1 MTVAAIVLAL
11 LGAVS
16 IILNLWQW
24 IAGFRFPLRGA
35 PSGAGFCP
43 AVSVLKPLKGCDAET
58 ERCLESW
65 FRQEYA
71 GHSELL
77 FGVASPGDPV
87 CEIVRRLMQR
97 YSMVKAKLVI
107 ASPLLGPNRKVSS
120 LVYLSQRARHE
131 HIVISDADVFAE
143 KTFLSQVVSEMREE
157 TVGLVNCFYILA
169 GPKNAAMRLE
179 AIAVNADFWTQVLQA
194 LTLRKMD
201 FALGAVV
208 ATKRS
213 VLDRIGGFGGLLEL
227 LADDYQLGQRVSKSG
242 PKLVICPFPVECRT
256 QKQSGAAI
264 WRHQLRWARTVRVC
278 QPVGYFF
285 SILGNGTLWP
295 ALALLSGTAAGVWIF
310 AMGLALRML
319 GAISNYRKLTGRV
332 DWWVAPLAP
341 FKDVAQAVLWVAS
354 YAGNTVTWSGERF
367 RVGRGGKLTP
377 LA

>member
-1 MTVAAIVLAL
+1 MTIAAIVLTS

-16 IILNLWQW
+16 IVLNLWQW
-24 IAGFRFPLRGA
+24 LAGIRFPLRSA
-35 PSGAGFCP
+35 PSAAGFSP
-43 AVSVLKPLKGCDAET
+43 SVSVLKPLKGCDAET

-77 FGVASPGDPV
+77 FGVAAPGDPV
-87 CEIVRRLMQR
+87 CEIVHRLMQK
-97 YSMVKAKLVI
+97 YPNVKAKLVI
-107 ASPLLGPNRKVSS
+107 ASPLLGPNAKVSS
-120 LVYLSQRARHE
+120 LVYLTDRARHE
-131 HIVISDADVFAE
+131 HIIISDADVFAE
-143 KTFLSQVVSEMREE
+143 KTFLSQVVAEMREE

-169 GPKNAAMRLE
+169 DPKNLAMRLE

-213 VLDRIGGFGGLLEL
+213 VLDRMGGFAGLLEL
-227 LADDYQLGQRVSKSG
+227 LADDYQLGWRVSKAG
-242 PKLVICPFPVECRT
+242 QKLVLCPVPVECRT
-256 QKQSGAAI
+256 QEQSGAAV
-264 WRHQLRWARTVRVC
+264 WRHQLRWARTMRVC

-295 ALALLSGTAAGVWIF
+295 TLALFSGTPVGVWILGT
-310 AMGLALRML
+310 GLALRML
-319 GAISNYRKLTGRV
+319 GAVLNYRRLTGRTA
-332 DWWVAPLAP
+332 WWVAPLAP
-341 FKDVAQAVLWVAS
+341 FKDVAQAVLWVGS

-367 RVGRGGKLTP
+367 RVRRGGKLTP